1 MQFTRVNISY
11 CTLAAQVNTVVG
23 LVYQYMYLLHY
34 VHRSNKCH
42 YTISIFVFFF
52 WNTTLLPSSIGPP
65 AGGQT
70 IGLSFQPST
79 SMLSVTL
86 YVHSCLSPSF
96 AFCFALFL
104 LSAPLPPHLLITFS
118 SLTRP
123 SFQLKPTQT
132 SGLRLTCPR
141 SHDPHAGVGGTE
153 GRKEIRRKRAE

>member
-1 MQFTRVNISY
+1 MPLY
-11 CTLAAQVNTVVG
+11 
-23 LVYQYMYLLHY
+23 YQYICFLLLEY
-34 VHRSNKCH
+34 NTPPILHRSPSWRSNH
-42 YTISIFVFFF
+42 RPF
-52 WNTTLLPSSIGPP
+52 LP
-65 AGGQT
+65 AFH
-70 IGLSFQPST
+70 LSPST

-153 GRKEIRRKRAE
+153 GRKEIRRKRAEWEAGELKGGGSETEPLWGTQSYCEEN